1 MRRDRQRKGEAR
13 ERSQVAEAAAA
24 SARADAKQAKWDR
37 HAVVAIVA
45 AVLVAYFPAL
55 SAGFTN
61 WDDDRFITNN
71 PLFQGPVSAYVAA
84 ALTRVQFQAYHPLHL
99 LSYLPDRLLWPG
111 SATGFHALNLGLFA
125 LALALGYFLL
135 RRSVGVLPALMAILL
150 VGLHPLAVES
160 VAWIVGRKDVLAL
173 LLLFATLLVED
184 RETRTTRSTV
194 VACVL
199 ATLAC
204 LAKTSAVVLPVVLFA
219 WLTFA
224 RAIPLRPALRR
235 CLPFALIALV
245 FALPVPLIWRHNQM
259 IPSAR
264 PLPFVLDVLGTLGVY
279 ASRVIAPVDLSP
291 VYPAMVQGQVFA
303 GLALAVALLVL
314 VGSWRRLPAGAK
326 FAAVAFL
333 GCLLPVAN
341 IMPLYY
347 RFADRY
353 ALLALGV
360 LAWPL
365 AQLLAW
371 QRARAFVAVGVTVV
385 LGFEL
390 WATMQIV
397 PSWNDSLALWERA
410 AAVQPRAIY
419 AHLKL
424 GETYRAQK
432 RFHEAAASYV
442 RAGDVDPHSIKGP
455 AGLLRTVGEREE
467 AAGRIPPRTCEVWES
482 VIAKPG
488 FDAQKMAALLE
499 VLDKSECRSCAEAM
513 LWLALRMFPQ
523 SDASLVKFARKEIDR
538 GRADIAMVYLSEVHD
553 PNTAGLAEVAKLLRA
568 PAGTQ

>member
-13 ERSQVAEAAAA
+13 ERAQAAAAA
-24 SARADAKQAKWDR
+24 SAEARADAKQARWDR
-37 HAVVAIVA
+37 HAVVAIVV

-55 SAGFTN
+55 GAGFTN

-71 PLFQGPVSAYVAA
+71 PLFHGPVSAYVAA

-99 LSYLPDRLLWPG
+99 LSYLPDRLLWPDSG
-111 SATGFHALNLGLFA
+111 TGFHALNLGLFA

-150 VGLHPLAVES
+150 VGLHPLAIES

-184 RETRTTRSTV
+184 REARTTRSTT

-204 LAKTSAVVLPVVLFA
+204 LAKTSAVVLPIVLFA
-219 WLTFA
+219 WLHFA
-224 RAIPLRPALRR
+224 REVPLRPALRR
-235 CLPFALIALV
+235 CLPFAIIALV
-245 FALPVPLIWRHNQM
+245 FALPVPFIWKHNQM

-279 ASRVIAPVDLSP
+279 AGRVIAPVDLAP
-291 VYPAMVQGQVFA
+291 VYPALIQGQVFA
-303 GLALAVALLVL
+303 GLAVAVALLLV

-326 FAAVAFL
+326 FAAVAFI

-341 IMPLYY
+341 ITPLYY

-353 ALLALGV
+353 ALLALGT

-365 AQLLAW
+365 AKLLAW
-371 QRARAFVAVGVTVV
+371 PRARAFAAIGVTVV
-385 LGFEL
+385 LGLEL

-397 PSWNDSLALWERA
+397 PAWNDSLALWERA
-410 AAVQPRAIY
+410 AAVQPRAVY

-424 GETYRAQK
+424 GETYRVQK
-432 RFHEAAASYV
+432 RFHEAASSYV
-442 RAGDVDPHSIKGP
+442 RAGDVDPRSIKGP

-467 AAGRIPPRTCEVWES
+467 AAGKIPVGTSDAWES

-488 FDAQKMAALLE
+488 FDAQKMEALIG

-523 SDASLVKFARKEIDR
+523 SDASLVNFARKEIDR
-538 GRADIAMVYLSEVHD
+538 DRADIAMVYLSEVHD
-553 PNTAGLAEVAKLLRA
+553 PSTPGLSEVAKLVRA
-568 PAGTQ
+568 PAGAR

>member
-1 MRRDRQRKGEAR
+1 MVAQTDAKLAR
-13 ERSQVAEAAAA
+13 SEAA
-24 SARADAKQAKWDR
+24 SAKWDR
-37 HAVVAIVA
+37 HAVVAIVV

-55 SAGFTN
+55 GAGFTN

-71 PLFQGPVSAYVAA
+71 PLFHGPVMAYVAA

-99 LSYLPDRLLWPG
+99 LSYLPDRLWWPG
-111 SATGFHALNLGLFA
+111 SAAGFHALNLALFA

-135 RRSVGVLPALMAILL
+135 RRIVGVLPALMAILF

-160 VAWIVGRKDVLAL
+160 VAWIVGRKDVVAL
-173 LLLFATLLVED
+173 LLLFATLLVAD
-184 RETRTTRSTV
+184 REARTTRSTV

-199 ATLAC
+199 AALAC
-204 LAKTSAVVLPVVLFA
+204 LAKTSAVVLPIVLFA
-219 WLTFA
+219 WLHFA
-224 RAIPLRPALRR
+224 REIPLCPALRR
-235 CLPFALIALV
+235 CLPFAVIAFLLAV
-245 FALPVPLIWRHNQM
+245 PVPFIWKHNQM
-259 IPSAR
+259 IPSSR
-264 PLPFVLDVLGTLGVY
+264 PLPFVLDVLGTVGVY
-279 ASRVIAPVDLSP
+279 VSRVIAPVDLSP
-291 VYPAMVQGQVFA
+291 VYPAMIQGQVFA
-303 GLALAVALLVL
+303 GLALAVGLLAL

-326 FAAVAFL
+326 FAVVAFL

-341 IMPLYY
+341 ITPLYY

-353 ALLALGV
+353 ALLALGA
-360 LAWPL
+360 LAWPVSK
-365 AQLLAW
+365 LLAW
-371 QRARAFVAVGVTVV
+371 QRVRKVVAVCVTLVI
-385 LGFEL
+385 GGEL

-410 AAVQPRAIY
+410 VAVQPRAIY

-432 RFHEAAASYV
+432 RFHEAAKSYV
-442 RAGDVDPHSIKGP
+442 RAGDVDPRSIKGP

-467 AAGRIPPRTCEVWES
+467 AAGRIPVGTCDTWES

-488 FDAQKMAALLE
+488 FNAQKMEALIA
-499 VLDKSECRSCAEAM
+499 VLDKSDCRSCAEAM

-523 SDASLVKFARKEIDR
+523 SDASLVTFARKEIDR

-553 PNTAGLAEVAKLLRA
+553 PNADGLAEIAKRLRE
-568 PAGTQ
+568 PSSTP